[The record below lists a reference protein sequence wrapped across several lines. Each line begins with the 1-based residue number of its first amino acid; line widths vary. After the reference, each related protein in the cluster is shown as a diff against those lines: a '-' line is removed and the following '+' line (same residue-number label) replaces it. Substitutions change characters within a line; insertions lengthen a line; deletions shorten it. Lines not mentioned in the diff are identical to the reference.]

1 MLEDDPMTSRIEPT
15 PLTGRFVPVSQP
27 RQIDHAAQAG
37 FLAAVIMVA
46 AQLLWRLN
54 WSSNG
59 AVQAFPEFIVAAA
72 SRLTP
77 LSVFGAAT
85 ENYGSL
91 AKKALLVTVVL
102 AIAAVGMWGGKVAGV
117 LAQRIGTSFLGRF
130 VSGSIVAAGLLLVTL
145 VVIMPIANLGVFA
158 RESSYTNDIL
168 TQLVVTFGI
177 YALVWAVF
185 TDELFESEPDYT
197 SEHTSRRAFLLD
209 AVTLAGVVV
218 AAGSIW
224 RLVNPRVPKVSSTV
238 SNQTVNDI
246 VATQRA
252 AQGHPLNTP
261 VPTVAAQ
268 DTAMLTSD
276 LVVQDEVD
284 PIALFQQ
291 LDTEGI
297 VTPVLTATPDFYHVS
312 KNIIDPTVS
321 ADGWSLTIKGLVD
334 KEMTYTHDQLMERA
348 TTQRI
353 TTLCCISN
361 QLNGDLIS
369 TAQWTAV
376 PLIDLLNEAGIKD
389 GAVDLKFHAADD
401 YEDSVSIEVG
411 TSENNMVVVG
421 MNGEPLTDD
430 HGFPARL
437 IIPNIYGMKNVKWI
451 DTIEVVDNDFKGY
464 WEEQGWSD
472 TAVVNIWGRID
483 NPENREDLPTGKQTL
498 TGVAAAGARDVSRVE
513 VTLDDAKSWTDA
525 ILEPSLNPPFTWVR
539 WALPV
544 DLKEGDYKMRIR
556 VTDGDGN
563 VMDVTDRSPL
573 PDGATGWPRRTVHVK
588 G

>member
-1 MLEDDPMTSRIEPT
+1 MTSRIEPT
-15 PLTGRFVPVSQP
+15 PFNTSNTSNSRFEPVARP
-27 RQIDHAAQAG
+27 RQIEHAAQAG

-46 AQLLWRLN
+46 VQLLWRLN
-54 WSSNG
+54 WSQG
-59 AVQAFPEFIVAAA
+59 GVVQAFPEFIVAAA

-91 AKKALLVTVVL
+91 AKKALLVAVVL
-102 AIAAVGMWGGKVAGV
+102 GICAVGMWGGKLAG
-117 LAQRIGTSFLGRF
+117 LIAQRIGTTFLYRF
-130 VSGSIVAAGLLLVTL
+130 ISGLIVAAGFLLFTLLV
-145 VVIMPIANLGVFA
+145 VMPIANLGIFA
-158 RESSYTNDIL
+158 RESSYTSDIL
-168 TQLVVTFGI
+168 TQLVITFAI
-177 YALVWAVF
+177 YALVWAIF
-185 TDELFESEPDYT
+185 TDEMFEAEPDYT
-197 SEHTSRRAFLLD
+197 REQTSRRAFLLD
-209 AVTLAGVVV
+209 AVTLAGIAV

-224 RLVNPRVPKVSSTV
+224 RLVNPRMPKVSDSAAQQ
-238 SNQTVNDI
+238 SVNDI

-252 AQGHPLNTP
+252 AQGYELNTP
-261 VPTVAAQ
+261 VPTAAPQ
-268 DTAMLTSD
+268 DSAMLTSD
-276 LVVQDEVD
+276 LVIQDAVD
-284 PIALFQQ
+284 PIELFQL
-291 LDTEGI
+291 LDADGI

-334 KEMTYTHDQLMERA
+334 KEMTYTHDDLMKRA

-376 PLIDLLNEAGIKD
+376 PLIDLLNEVGIKD

-401 YEDSVSIEVG
+401 YEDSVSIDVG

-483 NPENREDLPTGKQTL
+483 NPENREDLPAGKQTL
-498 TGVAAAGARDVSRVE
+498 TGVAAAGARGVSRVE
-513 VTLDDAKSWTDA
+513 VTLDDAQTWADA
-525 ILEPSLNPPFTWVR
+525 ILEPALNPPFTWVR

-544 DLKEGDYKMRIR
+544 ELKEGDYKMRIR
-556 VTDGDGN
+556 VTDGDGE
-563 VMDVTDRSPL
+563 VMDQTDRSPL